1 MSWAHSFGNI
11 FQGRKTERETLEGRG
26 REEMLLH
33 PLPDKQKLRAF
44 TGVEWGSG
52 GERTLEER
60 GGREGG
66 RGHRSML
73 LSSRLISVS
82 FKHQCVFNSYNVCK
96 LLPNE

>member
-1 MSWAHSFGNI
+1 MRQRGSCVLGSLIWKYLSGKKDRAGDSG
-11 FQGRKTERETLEGRG
+11 GKRE
-26 REEMLLH
+26 EEMLLH

-66 RGHRSML
+66 R
-73 LSSRLISVS
+73 
-82 FKHQCVFNSYNVCK
+82 
-96 LLPNE
+96 